1 MTDALDP
8 EAAHEALQALGLAPG
23 ARLLALDD
31 LILSLV
37 PREGGLQP
45 KDIPVEQVLAK
56 VRMMRDKLRVLE
68 QRINSADGVSDVERA
83 QLQGHITAVYAS
95 FAGLVSFFSSESL
108 PVVEVTAPAVAKAPT
123 TTAATTSARCSRD

>member
-1 MTDALDP
+1 MTDAIDP

-68 QRINSADGVSDVERA
+68 QRINSADGVTDVERA
-83 QLQGHITAVYAS
+83 QLQGHITAVYGA
-95 FAGLVSFFSSESL
+95 FAGLVSFFSNESL
-108 PVVEVTAPAVAKAPT
+108 PVVEVLAAPPT
-123 TTAATTSARCSRD
+123 PPAATTTTTPSKTPS